1 MQPIIAVKKEEAE
14 KQLVVVSGEKAKADE
29 IRVKVSAEEA
39 DAKVV
44 ADKANSIKTKC
55 EGELAKAIP
64 I

>member
-14 KQLVVVSGEKAKADE
+14 KQLVVVSAEKAKADE
-29 IRVKVSAEEA
+29 IRVKVSGEEA

-44 ADKANSIKTKC
+44 ADRAEGIKNKC
-55 EGELAKAIP
+55 STELAKAIP